1 MTLQDSIETIDQNLI
16 TFAQNLLPVIF
27 LIFVFFL
34 IIIFGFLA
42 AYLIRLVINQISTIL
57 NLEKLFL
64 GVKTIQKPQKKLG

>member
-57 NLEKLFL
+57 NLEKLFFWE
-64 GVKTIQKPQKKLG
+64 